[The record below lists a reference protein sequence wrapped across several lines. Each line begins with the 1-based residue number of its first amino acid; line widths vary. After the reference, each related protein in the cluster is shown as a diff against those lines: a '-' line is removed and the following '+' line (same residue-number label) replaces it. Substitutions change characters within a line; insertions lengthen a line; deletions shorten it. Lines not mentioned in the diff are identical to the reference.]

1 MAENIEPS
9 PAKRPRKP
17 NFTPAECAV
26 IFEEAE
32 ENLSII
38 KSKFSLTLS
47 NKNKSR
53 VWEEITS
60 KVNALDVCKRSVA
73 EVKEK
78 WTGMVSSARKEHNKS
93 AASRNK
99 TGWGRKPGSPK
110 GTTVKIIQ
118 LYFSISKTLQ
128 FPILTIMFARF
139 RFCFRFRFPIPDF
152 IAECKSSRAN
162 CSHDR
167 NPWFKLKPKLSNGR
181 ICLPR
186 WLQIACTL
194 IEW

>member
-1 MAENIEPS
+1 MVINLALRDLDCACQTDNNMAENIEPS

-38 KSKFSLTLS
+38 KSKLSSTLS

-53 VWEEITS
+53 VWEEITT
-60 KVNALDVCKRSVA
+60 KVNALGVCKRSVV

-78 WTGMVSSARKEHNKS
+78 WRGMVSSARKEHSKR
-93 AASRNK
+93 AVSRSK
-99 TGWGRKPGSPK
+99 TGGGRKPDSPK

-118 LYFSISKTLQ
+118 LFEDDPSFSGISGG
-128 FPILTIMFARF
+128 I
-139 RFCFRFRFPIPDF
+139 DSG
-152 IAECKSSRAN
+152 KSLL
-162 CSHDR
+162 C
-167 NPWFKLKPKLSNGR
+167 
-181 ICLPR
+181 
-186 WLQIACTL
+186 
-194 IEW
+194 